1 MDNFLEFSKK
11 GRLPV
16 QHYRP
21 LLERGLWFTNLPE
34 DFKQALLTHAEIR
47 HCAANQYL
55 FTRDE
60 VFNGIFCLLDGDLHI
75 NNQNSDGKQ
84 ILLAVL
90 EPNSWFGEAALSD
103 GQLRPCSA
111 MTDTGCTVLWLA
123 PALLK
128 RIMDEVPSRWRY
140 IAALL
145 AEKMRWAHNK
155 IEETTLMPAL
165 QRVAHRLIVMAERCN
180 KLGKTGQCLLH
191 IPQEHLASMLALSR
205 QTTNQI
211 LKQLE
216 AKHIIRICYR
226 EIEIINIDALKQM
239 SKQLF

>member
-1 MDNFLEFSKK
+1 MNNFLEFSKK

-21 LLERGLWFTNLPE
+21 LLEHGHWFKSLPE
-34 DFKQALLTHAEIR
+34 DFKQALLNHAEIR

-55 FTRDE
+55 FARDE
-60 VFNGIFCLLDGDLHI
+60 AFNGIFCLLDGDLHI

-90 EPNSWFGEAALSD
+90 EPSSWFGEAALSD

-140 IAALL
+140 IAVLL

-165 QRVAHRLIVMAERCN
+165 QRVVNRLIVMAECCN
-180 KLGKTGQCLLH
+180 KFGTTGQCLLR
-191 IPQEHLASMLALSR
+191 IPQDHLASLLALSR

-216 AKHIIRICYR
+216 AKKIILIHYR
-226 EIEIINIDALKQM
+226 EIEILNIEALKVI
-239 SKQLF
+239 SRHWL